1 MEQKSETDRSN
12 ECDVRSWTGEME
24 TSFKLCWLCPGPVPP
39 TRPPRFPQPTLIW
52 AERELD
58 LQGRLVPPL
67 CSQTSARRRYGDRAE
82 QWSCRPVALFTEDVR
97 EGGKDGESFIMLNE
111 MYE

>member
-1 MEQKSETDRSN
+1 MNVMSGHGQARWRHHLSSVGFALAP
-12 ECDVRSWTGEME
+12 C
-24 TSFKLCWLCPGPVPP
+24 LLHA
-39 TRPPRFPQPTLIW
+39 PPRFPQPTLIW